1 MRVGDLVTCNF
12 QPSGSNTREKP
23 FVMPP
28 IKDELGIVMKKTT
41 VDDNRYLVWFPRHD
55 YYHYIS
61 PYGFHGW
68 RQNEDR

>member
-28 IKDELGIVMKKTT
+28 IKDELGIVMKN
-41 VDDNRYLVWFPRHD
+41 VNEGGGRYLVWFPRHN

-61 PYGFHGW
+61 KYGI
-68 RQNEDR
+68 NSLMEAA